1 MSRVVPVIPALAV
14 ACALLAPTELSAT
27 VTTCRGEPATI
38 VGEAGQEIIGTPG
51 RDVVVT
57 NRSQGVSTLEGDDLV
72 CVTGPDSSPHVS
84 HPVQVDMGPGD
95 DVLDGTAAR
104 SWPVQADLGSGAD
117 LFEGGAGDDAVRTG
131 ALTPPNYNHLD
142 ADEDVVLSGAGHDS
156 ITSGEAGRN
165 NRDWLQLG
173 AGVDSVAWSGA
184 WGGGSPI
191 DGGADGALLHTSTV
205 DPARL
210 DVPTGELQL
219 GTAPPLLFTNV
230 HSFLVIAAGSGV
242 SMDVI
247 GTAGTDHVAV
257 WGSDPLTAIT
267 ADLGAGDDTLSLLRA
282 PTSASRLAA
291 GRGVDDLHLGSGER
305 SLALDLAS
313 GVLRIGEIVSEAP
326 SFENAQLLAKN
337 VDLAG
342 TANDNSLIAVGC
354 RIELRGRGGDD
365 FVRHTIDWDWE
376 TYLFGC
382 EGNLSAWGGTGRD
395 LIDGHTG
402 DDDIKAGAGKDEVF
416 GGGGADRVLGGGGN
430 DTLHGRGGNDVVLG
444 AAGRDRMSGG
454 TGKDSLT
461 GGRGSDRADGGAGRD
476 QCSAEH
482 RMRCEGAA

>member
-1 MSRVVPVIPALAV
+1 MSRVVPAIPALAV

-38 VGEAGQEIIGTPG
+38 VGEAGREIIGTPG

-72 CVTGPDSSPHVS
+72 CVTGPDSPHDVS
-84 HPVQVDMGPGD
+84 HPVQIDMGSGD

-104 SWPVQADLGSGAD
+104 SWPVQAELGPGAD
-117 LFEGGAGDDAVRTG
+117 LFDGGAGDDDVRTG
-131 ALTPPNYNHLD
+131 ALAPLNYNHVD
-142 ADEDVVLSGAGHDS
+142 ADEDVVLSGAGRDS
-156 ITSGEAGRN
+156 VTSGEAGRN
-165 NRDWLQLG
+165 NRDLLQLG
-173 AGVDSVAWSGA
+173 LGVDSVAWSGA
-184 WGGGSPI
+184 WGGGSPV

-219 GTAPPLLFTNV
+219 GTASPLLFTNV
-230 HSFLVIAAGSGV
+230 HSFLLIAAASGV

-267 ADLGAGDDTLSLLRA
+267 ADLGGGDDTLSLLRA
-282 PTSASRLAA
+282 PTSSSRLDA
-291 GRGVDDLHLGSGER
+291 GSGVDDLHLGSGGP

-313 GVLRIGEIVSEAP
+313 GVLRIGETVSAAP
-326 SFENAQLLAKN
+326 SFENAQLLAKK

-382 EGNLSAWGGTGRD
+382 KGHLTASGGAGRD
-395 LIDGHTG
+395 LIDGYTG
-402 DDDIKAGAGKDEVF
+402 DDDIKAGAGKDKVF
-416 GGGGADRVLGGGGN
+416 GGGGADRVLGGAGN
-430 DTLHGRGGNDVVLG
+430 DKLDGRGGDDSVLG
-444 AAGRDRMSGG
+444 GAGDDRMSGG

-461 GGRGSDRADGGAGRD
+461 GGRGSDRADGGVGRD
-476 QCSAEH
+476 QCSTER
-482 RMRCEGAA
+482 RMRCEGRA